1 MWWIGDLV
9 YSMDTIKLK
18 NITLLLV
25 ILGVLALVGCAVPVS
40 TDDIVRVEEVHG
52 PQQVDGIKS
61 SELEMISRLRQKPDS
76 RVFTSEVKDISSATQ
91 QLTVEEYLG
100 RFRDPVNRG
109 EADYTLGGNDVV
121 TIFVYDEPDLSRSG
135 MRVAR
140 DGTISFPLLGRLQ
153 VGGLPVSQVE
163 ELISRQLAEG
173 QFLLDAQV
181 TVMVQDY
188 GSKRYQV
195 LGEIRKPGSYPLKAS
210 ERLLDAI
217 SDAGGVDPETAGKE
231 VIIVRAIQPVRTA
244 EISEKSAKSPWG
256 ETPSFGAD
264 YRDAEP
270 VKVAISVDLDQL
282 LRGNDLISNLTL
294 YDNDVIYLPKAEFF
308 YIMGQVKSP
317 GSYKFTQKDLT
328 LVGAIGTAGGFTNI
342 AGRRR
347 TRIIRVDNGV
357 EKIITVNVD
366 AITSAGRKIQDVR
379 IKPDDIIIVPE
390 SFF

>member
-1 MWWIGDLV
+1 
-9 YSMDTIKLK
+9 
-18 NITLLLV
+18 
-25 ILGVLALVGCAVPVS
+25 
-40 TDDIVRVEEVHG
+40 VHG
-52 PQQVDGIKS
+52 VQQVDGIKS
-61 SELEMISRLRQKPDS
+61 SELEMISHLRQNSGRQGFIPA
-76 RVFTSEVKDISSATQ
+76 VENISSGTL

-100 RFRDPVNRG
+100 RFHDPANRG
-109 EADYTLGGNDVV
+109 EADYTVGGNDVL

-153 VGGLPVSQVE
+153 VGGLVVSQVE
-163 ELISRQLAEG
+163 ELISRRLAEK
-173 QFLLDAQV
+173 QLLLDAQV

-195 LGEIRKPGSYPLKAS
+195 LGEIRKPGSYPLKAN
-210 ERLLDAI
+210 ERLLDVI
-217 SDAGGVDPETAGKE
+217 SEAGGVDPETAGKE
-231 VIIVRAIQPVRTA
+231 VMIVRTIQPVQTA
-244 EISEKSAKSPWG
+244 ELSEKSMKSTWG

-264 YRDAEP
+264 YRAAEP
-270 VKVAISVDLDQL
+270 VKVIISVDLDRL
-282 LRGNDLISNLTL
+282 LRGNDLISNLIL
-294 YDNDVIYLPKAEFF
+294 HDNDVIYLPKAEFF

-317 GSYKFTQKDLT
+317 GSYKFTRKNLT

-342 AGRRR
+342 AGRRK
-347 TRIIRVDNGV
+347 TRIIRVENGV

-366 AITSAGRKIQDVR
+366 AITSAGRKIHDVP

>member
-1 MWWIGDLV
+1 
-9 YSMDTIKLK
+9 MDIKK
-18 NITLLLV
+18 TKYISLLLV
-25 ILGVLALVGCAVPVS
+25 MLGVLALVGCAGSVS

-52 PQQVDGIKS
+52 VQQVDGIKS
-61 SELEMISRLRQKPDS
+61 SELEMISQLRQNS
-76 RVFTSEVKDISSATQ
+76 GRHVFVPEVEDISSGTQ

-100 RFRDPVNRG
+100 RFYDPANSSEV
-109 EADYTLGGNDVV
+109 DYTVGGNDVL

-153 VGGLPVSQVE
+153 VGGLAVSRVE
-163 ELISRQLAEG
+163 ELISRRLAEK
-173 QFLLDAQV
+173 QLLLDAQV

-188 GSKRYQV
+188 GSKRYKV
-195 LGEIRKPGSYPLKAS
+195 LGEIRKPGSYPLKAN
-210 ERLLDAI
+210 ERLLDVI
-217 SDAGGVDPETAGKE
+217 SEAGGVDPETAGKE
-231 VIIVRAIQPVRTA
+231 VMIVRTIHPVQTA
-244 EISEKSAKSPWG
+244 ELSKKSTKSTWG

-264 YRDAEP
+264 YRAAEP
-270 VKVAISVDLDQL
+270 VKVVISVDLDRL
-282 LRGNDLISNLTL
+282 LRGHDLISNLTL
-294 YDNDVIYLPKAEFF
+294 HDNDVIYLPKAEFF

-317 GSYKFTQKDLT
+317 GSYKFTRKNLT

-342 AGRRR
+342 AGRRK
-347 TRIIRVDNGV
+347 TRIIRVENGI

>member
-1 MWWIGDLV
+1 
-9 YSMDTIKLK
+9 MDKINLK
-18 NITLLLV
+18 NITSLLLM
-25 ILGVLALVGCAVPVS
+25 LGVLVLAGCAMPVS
-40 TDDIVRVEEVHG
+40 TEDIVRVEEVHG
-52 PQQVDGIKS
+52 VQQVDGIKS
-61 SELEMISRLRQKPDS
+61 SELEMISRLRQNSGRQGFIPA
-76 RVFTSEVKDISSATQ
+76 VENISSGTL

-100 RFRDPVNRG
+100 RFYDPADHG
-109 EADYTLGGNDVV
+109 EADYTVGGNDVL

-153 VGGLPVSQVE
+153 VGGLVVSQVE
-163 ELISRQLAEG
+163 ELISRRLAEK
-173 QFLLDAQV
+173 QLLLDAQV

-195 LGEIRKPGSYPLKAS
+195 LGEIRKPGSYPLKAN
-210 ERLLDAI
+210 ERLLDVI
-217 SDAGGVDPETAGKE
+217 SEAGGVDPETAGKE
-231 VIIVRAIQPVRTA
+231 VMIVRTIQPVQTA
-244 EISEKSAKSPWG
+244 ELSEKSTKSTWG

-264 YRDAEP
+264 YRAAEP
-270 VKVAISVDLDQL
+270 VKVVISVDLDRL
-282 LRGNDLISNLTL
+282 LRGNDLISNLIL
-294 YDNDVIYLPKAEFF
+294 HDNDVIYLPKAEFF

-317 GSYKFTQKDLT
+317 GSYKFTRKNLT

-342 AGRRR
+342 AGRRK
-347 TRIIRVDNGV
+347 TRIIRVENGV

-366 AITSAGRKIQDVR
+366 AITSAGRKIHDVP

>member
-1 MWWIGDLV
+1 M
-9 YSMDTIKLK
+9 
-18 NITLLLV
+18 
-25 ILGVLALVGCAVPVS
+25 LGVLALVGCAGSVS

-52 PQQVDGIKS
+52 VQQVDGIKS
-61 SELEMISRLRQKPDS
+61 SELEMISQLRQNS
-76 RVFTSEVKDISSATQ
+76 GRQVFVPEVEDISSGTQ

-100 RFRDPVNRG
+100 RFYDPANSG
-109 EADYTLGGNDVV
+109 EVDYTVGGNDVL

-153 VGGLPVSQVE
+153 VGGLAVSRVE
-163 ELISRQLAEG
+163 ELISRRLAEK
-173 QFLLDAQV
+173 QLLLDAQV
-181 TVMVQDY
+181 TVMVQNY

-195 LGEIRKPGSYPLKAS
+195 LGEIRKPGSYPLKAN
-210 ERLLDAI
+210 ERLLDVI
-217 SDAGGVDPETAGKE
+217 SEAGGVDPETAGKE
-231 VIIVRAIQPVRTA
+231 VMVVRTIQPVQTA
-244 EISEKSAKSPWG
+244 ELSKKSTKSTWG
-256 ETPSFGAD
+256 ETPAFGAD
-264 YRDAEP
+264 YRAAEP
-270 VKVAISVDLDQL
+270 VKVVISVDLDRL

-294 YDNDVIYLPKAEFF
+294 HDNDVIYLPKAEFF

-317 GSYKFTQKDLT
+317 GSYKFTRKNLT

-342 AGRRR
+342 AGRRK
-347 TRIIRVDNGV
+347 TRIIRVENGV

>member
-1 MWWIGDLV
+1 
-9 YSMDTIKLK
+9 MDKINYKY
-18 NITLLLV
+18 ITLLLV
-25 ILGVLALVGCAVPVS
+25 MLGVLLLIGCAGQVS

-52 PQQVDGIKS
+52 PQQVDGIKPA
-61 SELEMISRLRQKPDS
+61 ELEMISRLRQGSGS
-76 RVFTSEVKDISSATQ
+76 RGFTPEVEEINSATQ
-91 QLTVEEYLG
+91 QLTVQEYLG
-100 RFRDPVNRG
+100 RFHDPLNSG
-109 EADYTLGGNDVV
+109 EAEYTLGGNDVV

-153 VGGLPVSQVE
+153 VGGLPVFQVE
-163 ELISRQLAEG
+163 ELISRQLAKS

-195 LGEIRKPGSYPLKAS
+195 LGEIRKPGSYPLKAN
-210 ERLLDAI
+210 ERLLDVI
-217 SDAGGVDPETAGKE
+217 SEAGGVDPETAGKE
-231 VIIVRAIQPVRTA
+231 VMIVRTIQPVRTA
-244 EISEKSAKSPWG
+244 EISDKSAKSPWG

-264 YRDAEP
+264 YRAAEP
-270 VKVAISVDLDQL
+270 VKVVITVELDRL

-294 YDNDVIYLPKAEFF
+294 QDKDVIYLPKAEFF
-308 YIMGQVKSP
+308 YIMGQVKRP

-342 AGRRR
+342 AGRRK
-347 TRIIRVDNGV
+347 TRIIRVENGV

-366 AITSAGRKIQDVR
+366 AITSAGRKIQDIR